1 MGFGCD
7 VRKEEDVTQLV
18 DKVKFIS
25 NQRDYSF
32 FLVVRLKMRL
42 DQLSVLFIILE
53 QILVMFQ
60 SWTQPQG
67 FTPR

>member
-60 SWTQPQG
+60 FWTQPQG